1 MLNALKKK
9 NEQLIE
15 LYIND
20 QDKLNK
26 QLLIKRILGENN
38 CFLKISIETAYSIL
52 SDLQVDKS
60 KIKEVYNELID
71 YKNLEKENDN

>member
-1 MLNALKKK
+1 MLNTLKKK

-20 QDKLNK
+20 EEKLNK
-26 QLLIKRILGENN
+26 QLLIKRILSENN

-52 SDLQVDKS
+52 NDLQVDKN